1 MNTNTI
7 EQELTIEERIKD
19 LNELV
24 MSGRTMEAFEKYYHE
39 DVEMQEND
47 SPAMVGKTAN
57 RLREQE
63 FLNNVEDFRPAVNA
77 VATAGDVSFV
87 VWSYDY
93 SHKEWGVKKYTQ
105 VSVQR
110 WKNGKIIHEQ
120 FFYNG

>member
-19 LNELV
+19 LNKLV
-24 MSGRTMEAFEKYYHE
+24 LSGQMMEAFEKYYHE
-39 DVEMQEND
+39 DVVMQEND
-47 SPAMVGKTAN
+47 NAAMVGKNAN
-57 RLREQE
+57 RQREKE
-63 FLNNVEDFRPAVNA
+63 FLNNVEGFKPAVIA

-87 VWSYDY
+87 VWSYDF

-110 WKNGKIIHEQ
+110 WKDGKIIHEQ